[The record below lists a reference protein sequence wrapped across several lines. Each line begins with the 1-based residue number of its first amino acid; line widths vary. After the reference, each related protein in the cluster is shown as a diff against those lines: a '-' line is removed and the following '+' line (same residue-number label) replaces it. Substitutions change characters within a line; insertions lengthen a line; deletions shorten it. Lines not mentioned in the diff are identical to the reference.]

1 MTFCKISKDI
11 SWLLFYSIQK
21 LVILRKC
28 LDLYWFLQIC
38 NSLLK
43 GLKYIKIIKW
53 IIKMSNKHCTLGLL
67 SGSTSCS
74 WIPVPA
80 DSYCP
85 FPLVVLNLIIS
96 KDSHSVFM
104 NTSTGAYS
112 FLHPLVVLFLIIH
125 KDSHSVFMNTST
137 GADSFLHPLVVL
149 FLIIHKDSHS
159 VFMNTSTGAD
169 SIRSFYLSLT
179 TQLCSVFLKT
189 FFTPTF

>member
-1 MTFCKISKDI
+1 MLAEGTWSVLLSTWPGLEPQTPRSLNFLYGNMTFCKISKDI
-11 SWLLFYSIQK
+11 SWLLFNSIQK

-28 LDLYWFLQIC
+28 LDLYWFSQIC

-53 IIKMSNKHCTLGLL
+53 IIKMSNKHCTLRLL

-104 NTSTGAYS
+104 NTSTGA
-112 FLHPLVVLFLIIH
+112 
-125 KDSHSVFMNTST
+125 
-137 GADSFLHPLVVL
+137 
-149 FLIIHKDSHS
+149 
-159 VFMNTSTGAD
+159 D
-169 SIRSFYLSLT
+169 SIRSFNLYLT